1 MGEKLEKRYFICPR
15 RDISYLRFLLEAY
28 DGLAFFRTLEPATGL
43 VEVIYPG
50 SRHRDAEDLLRALE
64 KELQLR
70 PCAPPA
76 EELLPPI

>member
-1 MGEKLEKRYFICPR
+1 
-15 RDISYLRFLLEAY
+15 
-28 DGLAFFRTLEPATGL
+28 LAFFRTLEPATGL

-76 EELLPPI
+76 AYLLPPI